1 MKYHFNKF
9 GWPASTLGP
18 VPVSEATKNALV
30 DELQV
35 HAHTLDDNPQPMH
48 AYILGLCTY
57 NAQTSQP
64 QDPIPRPKAQECA
77 STLSLGRSLEYAQ
90 DKKTEHYKSIVEQAA
105 EARPG
110 VLKLMDE
117 CLDHPDVAVCIC
129 SAATKEGFIKP
140 LACQTFLSTMWHAHT

>member
-1 MKYHFNKF
+1 MPVRSDR
-9 GWPASTLGP
+9 GWKLPS
-18 VPVSEATKNALV
+18 VV
-30 DELQV
+30 
-35 HAHTLDDNPQPMH
+35 M
-48 AYILGLCTY
+48 
-57 NAQTSQP
+57 QTQ
-64 QDPIPRPKAQECA
+64 CA
-77 STLSLGRSLEYAQ
+77 GRHPWSLEYAQ